1 MSHYEKAWQA
11 VATRVADAARASGR
25 DPQSVHILA
34 VSKTF
39 PADAVRAVHAC
50 GQRVFGESYVREG
63 EAKRAALVDLADIE
77 WRLIGPVQSNKAARA
92 ARAFDAVES
101 VDRLDIARRLS
112 AACAD
117 AGAAR
122 PLDVLVQVNISG
134 EAQKRGV
141 RLGVALPLAH
151 AVAKLPMLALRGFM
165 GSAAAGLDEPACR
178 VQFRALKTCLD
189 TAIAEGLR
197 MDTLSMGKS
206 ADLEAAIAE
215 GATEVRVGS
224 AIFGARARDDE
235 AHVAPELS

>member
-1 MSHYEKAWQA
+1 MSHYKKAWQA
-11 VATRVADAARASGR
+11 VATRVADAAKTFGR

-50 GQRVFGESYVREG
+50 GQRAFGESYVREG
-63 EAKRAALVDLADIE
+63 EAKRAALADLADIE

-92 ARAFDAVES
+92 ARTFDAVES
-101 VDRLDIARRLS
+101 VDRLDVARRLS
-112 AACAD
+112 AARVE

-141 RLGVALPLAH
+141 RVDDALPLAR
-151 AVAKLPMLALRGFM
+151 AVSRLPALALRGFM
-165 GSAAAGLDEPACR
+165 GIAAADLDQRACR
-178 VQFRALKTCLD
+178 AQFRALKTCFD

-197 MDTLSMGKS
+197 VDTLSMGMS
-206 ADLEAAIAE
+206 GDLEAAIAE

-224 AIFGARARDDE
+224 AIFGARARDDQ
-235 AHVAPELS
+235 ASVAGELS